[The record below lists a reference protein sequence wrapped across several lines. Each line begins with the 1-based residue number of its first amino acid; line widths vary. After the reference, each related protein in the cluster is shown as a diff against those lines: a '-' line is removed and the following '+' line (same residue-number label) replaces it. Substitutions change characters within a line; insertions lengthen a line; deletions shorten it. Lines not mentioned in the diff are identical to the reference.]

1 MLEGSV
7 GAEAASC
14 VGIESDTIS
23 CNRKAGLDILV
34 DIFKGDDVRDCETGL
49 VLVYAFSYVFLYVLR
64 TVGDEGAAAVSRRKP
79 V

>member
-1 MLEGSV
+1 MVECGV
-7 GAEAASC
+7 DVEAASC

-23 CNRKAGLDILV
+23 CNRKAGLDILA
-34 DIFKGDDVRDCETGL
+34 FMGDDVRDCETGL